1 MQYEM
6 LPASEKFDYFFGDCL
21 WGDKNYKYLLMFIIV
36 SLRFIE
42 ESERER
48 ERGRGEERKRK
59 KEKKIRRMKY
69 MQRKRN

>member
-6 LPASEKFDYFFGDCL
+6 LPASENFFGDCL

-42 ESERER
+42 ESERDR
-48 ERGRGEERKRK
+48 ERGRGEERNSK
-59 KEKKIRRMKY
+59 KGEKNKKNEIHAEKKK
-69 MQRKRN
+69 